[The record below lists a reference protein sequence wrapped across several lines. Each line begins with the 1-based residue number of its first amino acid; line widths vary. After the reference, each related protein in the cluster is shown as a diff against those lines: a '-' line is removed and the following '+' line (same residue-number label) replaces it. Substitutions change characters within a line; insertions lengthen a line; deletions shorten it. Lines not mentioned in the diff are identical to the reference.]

1 MQSRRDRLASLLAG
15 SLLLCTLDV
24 VLAAGDCSPG
34 DARLERAPAEQK
46 LILLE
51 RLANDSA
58 PAQRIEQ
65 SGSTQAKALLSEAQH
80 AASEARA
87 AFSRD
92 CFSDAAA
99 HATAGLG
106 AASRAFR
113 SGPGSDDVEAL
124 RYQALHRSTSGLLTT
139 VERQGEQITS
149 ISAAEVADMR
159 RQIAR
164 AEQLAASGQPLQAE
178 RQLLPIEDRLQ
189 RRLLDIFNNKTLV
202 YQKQFASPAEEYAYL
217 LEYYRGYRL
226 LLGGSETRS
235 SETISHLLAEAE
247 LRADKAKSAATHAN
261 WDEAL
266 NEMQQAIEQ
275 CERISRIAG
284 IF

>member
-1 MQSRRDRLASLLAG
+1 MQARRDRGISLLAG

-24 VLAAGDCSPG
+24 VLAAGECSPG
-34 DARLERAPAEQK
+34 DAGMERAPAEQK

-51 RLANDSA
+51 RLANNSE
-58 PAQRIEQ
+58 PAQRIGQ

-80 AASEARA
+80 QASEARA
-87 AFSRD
+87 AYSQN
-92 CFSDAAA
+92 CFSVAAA

-113 SGPGSDDVEAL
+113 SGAKSDGAEMQ

-149 ISAAEVADMR
+149 ISAAEIADMR

-164 AEQLAASGQPLQAE
+164 AEQLASSGQPILAE
-178 RQLLPIEDRLQ
+178 RQLRPIEDRLR
-189 RRLLDIFNNKTLV
+189 RRLLDIFDNKTVV
-202 YQKQFASPAEEYAYL
+202 YSKQFASPAEEYAYL
-217 LEYYRGYRL
+217 IEYYRGYRL
-226 LLGGSETRS
+226 LLDGGETRN
-235 SETISHLLAEAE
+235 SETISGLLSEAA
-247 LRADKAKSAATHAN
+247 LRADKARSAASRSN

-266 NEMQQAIEQ
+266 SEMQQAIEQ
-275 CERISRIAG
+275 CERISHVAG